1 VAVRGCHLGV
11 YRVRISKKDAQGRET
26 VPARYNTQTQLG
38 IEVGPA
44 MEGGY
49 TFNLAPG

>member
-1 VAVRGCHLGV
+1 VRGCHLGA

-26 VPARYNTQTQLG
+26 VPARSNTQTQLG
-38 IEVGPA
+38 IEVGPG